1 MGMTVGEFER
11 ALFARF
17 PRARAEEWDHVGLSV
32 GDPDAPATRVAC
44 ALDATPDAVRRAA
57 EAGADVLLT
66 HHPVCLDMP
75 RAISPGPAAAGA
87 IWEAVRRGV
96 ALIGMHTNLDRDEE
110 GSLALPR
117 ALGFAGARAG
127 MERGR
132 TPAQGRLGSLADFE
146 APTSVGGLAVRARE
160 RLGRVAQVYGDP
172 GQAVARAGF
181 YGGSMGSDGCADS
194 LAASCDAVVCGEC
207 GYHRACDLAAAGCA
221 VIILGHDVSELPLVP
236 VLAAAARACGAR
248 DAFVLTEPARWS

>member
-1 MGMTVGEFER
+1 MDMTVGELER

-17 PRARAEEWDHVGLSV
+17 PRARAEEWDHVGLSA
-32 GDPDAPATRVAC
+32 GDPDAPVTRVAC
-44 ALDATPDAVRRAA
+44 ALDATPDAVRRAGA
-57 EAGADVLLT
+57 AGASVLLT

-75 RAISPGPAAAGA
+75 RTISPGPAAAGA
-87 IWEAVRRGV
+87 IWEAVRAGV

-117 ALGFAGARAG
+117 ALGFAEARAG

-132 TPAQGRLGSLADFE
+132 TPAQGRLGSLADLE
-146 APTSVGGLAVRARE
+146 VPATAGELAERART
-160 RLGRVAQVYGDP
+160 RLGRVAQAYGDATR
-172 GQAVARAGF
+172 AVGRVGF
-181 YGGSMGSDGCADS
+181 YGGSMGSDGCADA

-236 VLAAAARACGAR
+236 VLAAAARACGVQ
-248 DAFVLTEPARWS
+248 DAFVLTEPQRWS